1 MSCCE
6 CRISSYCC
14 SNVFEAKDI
23 TMDEIKG
30 LPVAESPQKRA
41 ELGNLTCKIGT
52 DRHRMKVLFVY
63 SRLSL
68 SFNTQSLI

>member
-1 MSCCE
+1 MFCCE

-41 ELGNLTCKIGT
+41 ELGNLTCKIET
-52 DRHRMKVLFVY
+52 DRHRMNVLFVLE
-63 SRLSL
+63 SVSFSL
-68 SFNTQSLI
+68 